1 MEGMEF
7 SFKIF
12 VIILLTGI
20 MLYPKNAAMK
30 TDHREN
36 MKCHNMH
43 IFFELY
49 CFIAVGLSIF

>member
-1 MEGMEF
+1 M
-7 SFKIF
+7 
-12 VIILLTGI
+12 ILFIGI

-30 TDHREN
+30 TDHRGN
-36 MKCHNMH
+36 MNCHNHH